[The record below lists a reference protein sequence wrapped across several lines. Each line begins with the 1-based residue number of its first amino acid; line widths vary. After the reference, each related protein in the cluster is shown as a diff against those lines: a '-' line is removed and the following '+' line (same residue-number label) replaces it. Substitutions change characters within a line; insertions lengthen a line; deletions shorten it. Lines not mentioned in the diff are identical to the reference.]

1 LLVYYLF
8 KVHTVELDDLQKKEK
23 DERKMVVVVVAVGGG
38 GDGVFTFLVLV
49 PFPLIT
55 FVDILH
61 EHDLAIYVV
70 QQFDVF

>member
-1 LLVYYLF
+1 MRN
-8 KVHTVELDDLQKKEK
+8 KEK
-23 DERKMVVVVVAVGGG
+23 DEREMVAVM
-38 GDGVFTFLVLV
+38 GVFTFLVLV
-49 PFPLIT
+49 PCPLIT